1 MILSDIDIHRH
12 IETGNSVAHI
22 IDICPYNID
31 QLQPASYDL
40 TLDNEF
46 YEVGVSDYVIHTE
59 EYLLHTRR
67 FVLATTKETIQ
78 LPNDIVGQVHGKSSL
93 GRIGLMVHVT
103 AGLVDPG
110 FRGTITL
117 ELYNV
122 SPRTIK
128 LVPGMRIAQIT
139 FQQLTSRVSRP
150 YGHPQL
156 HSKYQNQKGVT
167 PSRGI

>member
-1 MILSDIDIHRH
+1 MILSDKDILSRTSGQDF
-12 IETGNSVAHI
+12 IEITPFYHDN
-22 IDICPYNID
+22 
-31 QLQPASYDL
+31 LQPASYDL
-40 TLDNEF
+40 TLDDEF
-46 YEVGVSDYVIHTE
+46 YEYGISDYPFFANAY
-59 EYLLHTRR
+59 YLYPRR
-67 FVLATTKETIQ
+67 FVLATTIETIQ
-78 LPNDIVGQVHGKSSL
+78 LPNDIVGQIHGKSSL

-122 SPRTIK
+122 GPKTIN
-128 LVPGMRIAQIT
+128 LVSGMRIAQIT

-150 YGHPQL
+150 YGHPKL
-156 HSKYQNQKGVT
+156 HSKYQDQKGVT